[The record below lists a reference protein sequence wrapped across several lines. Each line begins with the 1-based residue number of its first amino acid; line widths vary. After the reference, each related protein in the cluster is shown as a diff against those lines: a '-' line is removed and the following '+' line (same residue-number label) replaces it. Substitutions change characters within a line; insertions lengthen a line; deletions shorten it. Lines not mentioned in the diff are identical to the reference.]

1 MLDYILRRLGLMALT
16 LFGVSVAIFLLLR
29 IVPGNIADIL
39 FDSAGLI
46 DLAEKQQIIRD
57 LGLDLP
63 LVTQYAHWISGLLH
77 GDLGYSYVSEKP
89 VLDEVLPRIPI
100 TARLAGLALL
110 FATCTGVPIG
120 VLSAVR
126 QNSLLDYVLRVF
138 SLLFLSMPSFWL
150 GLLVLMAFVNWFGL
164 LPIYDRAPDTWGAW
178 KTLMLCVPAA
188 TVGLRS
194 AALIMRL
201 TRSSMLEVMRQDY
214 VRTARSKGLSE
225 PAVTYVH
232 ALRNAVLPVITTIGV
247 ETAFLFGGLI
257 VTETVFNIPGV
268 ARFLVEAIRWRDYPM
283 VQNLVMFIAVVVVLV
298 NLIVDLAYMFVDPRI
313 RLRG

>member
-1 MLDYILRRLGLMALT
+1 MLDYILRRLGLMVVT
-16 LFGVSVAIFLLLR
+16 LFGVSIAIFLLLR
-29 IVPGNIADIL
+29 VVPGNIADIL
-39 FDSAGLI
+39 FDSAGLV
-46 DLAEKQQIIRD
+46 DPAEKQQIVKD

-63 LVTQYAHWISGLLH
+63 LVTQYGHWIAGLAH

-110 FATCTGVPIG
+110 FAVCTGVPFG
-120 VLSAVR
+120 VISAVR
-126 QNSLLDYVLRVF
+126 QNTWIDYVLRVF
-138 SLLFLSMPSFWL
+138 SLLFLSMPAFWL

-164 LPIYDRAPDTWGAW
+164 LPIYDKSPQTWGALA
-178 KTLMLCVPAA
+178 LMLGVPAA

-194 AALIMRL
+194 SALIMRL
-201 TRSSMLEVMRQDY
+201 TRSSMLETLRQDY
-214 VRTARSKGLSE
+214 VRTARAKGLSE
-225 PAVTYVH
+225 PAVTFIH
-232 ALRNAVLPVITTIGV
+232 ALRNAMLPVITTIGI

-283 VQNLVMFIAVVVVLV
+283 VQNLVMFIAIIVVMV